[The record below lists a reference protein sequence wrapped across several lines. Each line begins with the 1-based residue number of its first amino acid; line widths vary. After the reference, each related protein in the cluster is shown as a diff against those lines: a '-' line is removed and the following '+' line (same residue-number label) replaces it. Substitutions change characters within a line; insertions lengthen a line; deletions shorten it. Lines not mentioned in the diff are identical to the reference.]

1 MNESEYFHIPLHVD
15 LPHPAERVAISP
27 DGRWLAVGV
36 GWRLFGGNEGGLS
49 VVDGN
54 SGEIVWTR
62 TDLKSCLDL
71 TFTPDAQR
79 LVVSAIT
86 QNNDFRVQLL
96 RVSNGEKL
104 WEVPGIGFLAFSPD
118 ATLLGVDGLNAPEGG
133 GAPHTF
139 VLAAGSGTLLHKE
152 DFSMAVPAFTA
163 DSRLMCTGC
172 PSVVEASTGTLRWT
186 EGVHENVASAAVFTD
201 DDDAVLVASAPSAQ
215 IFVFQVEPGPD
226 GSAAVRSVVDA
237 PELFNAEQ
245 WIGAISFSPGHGM
258 ILLLSGQEL
267 ALISVTDGS
276 VLHRFPKTRHAMNIA
291 AAFRAN
297 DKQLALNIPVPPA
310 SPDMSSAGIS
320 VIDTRTGAT
329 LWSDPGLECTD
340 LALSADGARLAAV
353 GETSLLVYELGLPAR
368 SRRDCQAPVSALA
381 TSAEAAG
388 IVAAAADNSLIVF
401 RAATGEKM
409 LERVHPG
416 TIGDVVVSPDGHSVA
431 TATSDGRC
439 RHFDTLTGDRWIGKH
454 NAPVNAVAFSDDGK
468 RVATASA
475 DRTARLF
482 DRTPGANPDD
492 QTALW
497 SHQHPQG
504 VSHVV
509 VGPAAAWLATA
520 CLDRKVRIL
529 SGSTGDELHSPF
541 EHDGKIRALAV
552 AGTTVV
558 TASDDGSALVID
570 AVSGQRRFRLEHPG
584 KVTAAAVSSDA
595 ALLATAGI
603 GNDCHIWRIDGAQP
617 VLLHRLTTR
626 AIVNDLAFG
635 ADGRL
640 AIATEHQVVA
650 VVDPGT
656 GREIERLIHPKAVS
670 HLASGIDRSLLA
682 TACADNVAR
691 VYEMREE

>member
-1 MNESEYFHIPLHVD
+1 MNESEYFHIPLRVD
-15 LPHPAERVAISP
+15 LPHAAERVTFSP
-27 DGRWLAVGV
+27 DGRRLAVGA
-36 GWRLFGGNEGGLS
+36 GWRFFGGNERRGLS
-49 VVDGN
+49 VVDAD
-54 SGEIVWTR
+54 SGEIVWT
-62 TDLKSCLDL
+62 TADLNCLDM

-79 LVVSAIT
+79 LAVSALSHNSDLRI
-86 QNNDFRVQLL
+86 LL
-96 RVSNGEKL
+96 FQVSDGEKL
-104 WEVPGIGFLAFSPD
+104 WEAPAAGFLAFSPD
-118 ATLLGVDGLNAPEGG
+118 ATLLGVDGVSESAGG
-133 GAPHTF
+133 EPPRSF
-139 VLAAGSGTLLHKE
+139 VLDANSGALLHKQGS
-152 DFSMAVPAFTA
+152 SMAVPGFTA

-172 PSVVEASTGTLRWT
+172 PSVAEASTGTLRWT
-186 EGVHENVASAAVFTD
+186 GGDHVNVASAAVFTD
-201 DDDAVLVASAPSAQ
+201 NDDAVLFASAPDAH
-215 IFVFQVEPGPD
+215 ILVLQVEAGLDGAPGI
-226 GSAAVRSVVDA
+226 RSFVDA
-237 PELFNAEQ
+237 PELFNADQ
-245 WIGAISFSPGHGM
+245 WIGAISFSPGRGM
-258 ILLLSGQEL
+258 ILQLGRQDLT
-267 ALISVTDGS
+267 LISVTDGS
-276 VLHRFPKTRHAMNIA
+276 VLHRFPKTKPAINTA

-297 DKQLALNIPVPPA
+297 DRQLALNISVPPA
-310 SPDMSSAGIS
+310 PPDLPGAGIS
-320 VIDTRTGAT
+320 VVDTRTGAT

-381 TSAEAAG
+381 TSAAAAG

-416 TIGDVVVSPDGHSVA
+416 TIGAVAVSPDGHSVV
-431 TATSDGRC
+431 TASSDGRC

-454 NAPVNAVAFSDDGK
+454 NAPVNAVAFSDDGN

-492 QTALW
+492 RTALW

-552 AGTTVV
+552 AGTTLV

-584 KVTAAAVSSDA
+584 KVTTAAVSSDA

-603 GNDCHIWRIDGAQP
+603 GSDCHIWRIDGAQP
-617 VLLHRLTTR
+617 VLLHRLTAR

-635 ADGRL
+635 ANGQL

-670 HLASGIDRSLLA
+670 RLASGIDRGLLA